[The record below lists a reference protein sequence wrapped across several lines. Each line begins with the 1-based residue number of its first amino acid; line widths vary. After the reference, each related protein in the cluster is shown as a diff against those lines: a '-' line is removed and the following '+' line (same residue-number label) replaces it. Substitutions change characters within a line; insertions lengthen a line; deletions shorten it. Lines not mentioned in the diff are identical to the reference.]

1 MLLKGSLKCQQTGN
15 NSQMKNDANISNKG
29 GKKKNKVFGTKPAA
43 PQCSTE
49 HYKSLK
55 LNLKARDSC

>member
-29 GKKKNKVFGTKPAA
+29 GKKKIRSLAQNLLLLNA
-43 PQCSTE
+43 P
-49 HYKSLK
+49 
-55 LNLKARDSC
+55 LNTTSP

>member
-29 GKKKNKVFGTKPAA
+29 GKKKKIRSLAQNLLLLNA
-43 PQCSTE
+43 P
-49 HYKSLK
+49 
-55 LNLKARDSC
+55 LNTTSP